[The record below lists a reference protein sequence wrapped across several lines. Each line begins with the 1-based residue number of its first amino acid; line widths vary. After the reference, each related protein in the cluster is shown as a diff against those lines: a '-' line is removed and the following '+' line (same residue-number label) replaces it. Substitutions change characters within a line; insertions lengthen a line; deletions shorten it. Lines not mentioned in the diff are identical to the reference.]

1 MKLVNRE
8 WGLDAGGTPV
18 RLNVYLASAAEALP
32 FRAPVCSR
40 VVFENGEIFYRT
52 PGGWV
57 SK

>member
-32 FRAPVCSR
+32 SRAPVCSR
-40 VVFENGEIFYRT
+40 RSFTERREDGYRNDE
-52 PGGWV
+52 
-57 SK
+57 